1 MDSRFTLTHRKT
13 DGIVGWRLTV
23 AHLCRFVTLIL
34 RKVGIAKGDNLSRN
48 AETLVDLSLLMDPDF
63 IDDCFMT
70 TMLPFL
76 ASDQIA
82 VENSMTF
89 ATPALFPEDDL
100 ISSALPA

>member
-1 MDSRFTLTHRKT
+1 MDSRFTHRQT
-13 DGIVGWRLTV
+13 DGIVGWRMTV
-23 AHLCRFVTLIL
+23 AHLCRFVALIP
-34 RKVGIAKGDNLSRN
+34 RKGGIVKGDNLSRN
-48 AETLVDLSLLMDPDF
+48 AGTLVDLSLLMDPDF
-63 IDDCFMT
+63 IEYCFMT

-76 ASDQIA
+76 ASEQIA